1 MKEKKPESKSD
12 STKSDKEKRLSKWK
26 RMPLIKT
33 RVRRIKDSNLVL
45 HETIIS
51 DIKPLEYYEALVNN
65 ENGEFDMEEYNK

>member
-65 ENGEFDMEEYNK
+65 EDGEFDMEEYNK